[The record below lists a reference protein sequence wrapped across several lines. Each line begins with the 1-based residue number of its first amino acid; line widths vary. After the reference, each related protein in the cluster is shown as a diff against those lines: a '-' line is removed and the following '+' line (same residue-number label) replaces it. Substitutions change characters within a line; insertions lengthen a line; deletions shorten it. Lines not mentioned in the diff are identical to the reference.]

1 MSAGSLNLPTPLKG
15 DPLKRLVL
23 IALFAL
29 GLAGCAAPNHDPIRY
44 IVAVKPPVPDHVP
57 VSLPAVG
64 SVVAPPAL
72 TAEHAGPV
80 RASRGGPR
88 SSVAGADVW
97 AALANC
103 ESHGNTAAVGGGGRY
118 YGAFQFSLTTWHSL
132 GYSGSP
138 TDAPYEVQREAAQRL
153 VARSGWGQFPV
164 CGRRLG

>member
-1 MSAGSLNLPTPLKG
+1 
-15 DPLKRLVL
+15 LKRLVL

-44 IVAVKPPVPDHVP
+44 IVSVKPAPPDHVP

-64 SVVAPPAL
+64 SVIEPPAL
-72 TAEHAGPV
+72 AAQEHTAPA
-80 RASRGGPR
+80 RASRGARRTP
-88 SSVAGADVW
+88 VAGGDVW

-118 YGAFQFSLTTWHSL
+118 YGAFQFSLSTWHSL
-132 GYSGSP
+132 GYGGSP
-138 TDAPYEVQREAAQRL
+138 TEAPYDVQREAAQRL

>member
-1 MSAGSLNLPTPLKG
+1 
-15 DPLKRLVL
+15 LKRLVL

-29 GLAGCAAPNHDPIRY
+29 GLAGCAAPTNDSIRY
-44 IVAVKPPVPDHVP
+44 IVAVKPAVLDHIP

-64 SVVAPPAL
+64 SVVEPPAL
-72 TAEHAGPV
+72 AALEHAAPA

-88 SSVAGADVW
+88 TAVPGGDPW

-118 YGAFQFSLTTWHSL
+118 FGAFQFSLSTWHSL
-132 GYSGSP
+132 GYGGTP